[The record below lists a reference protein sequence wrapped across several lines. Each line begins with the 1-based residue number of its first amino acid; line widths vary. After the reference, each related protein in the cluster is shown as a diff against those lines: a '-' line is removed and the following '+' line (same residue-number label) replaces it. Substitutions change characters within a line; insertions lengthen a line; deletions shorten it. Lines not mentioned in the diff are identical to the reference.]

1 MMKFRIIS
9 LILSL
14 IFLVSGV
21 VIAQVEDKIYL
32 DHIQSVRLFQNS
44 GTLDS
49 QLDAPVVSLYG
60 GKEVMLLFDDLA
72 YDPELYSAKLVHCDA
87 DWKPSQLRDNDFL
100 NTFNEFTIQDYDYS
114 INTRLPY
121 IHYRFR
127 IPAVTKSGNYIIK
140 VYQGRDE
147 SKLVLTK
154 RFMVYEDLFT
164 VGASLVPPSQ
174 NEDRRAGHQLNVIVN
189 YSKGENVIDVKNQ
202 VKVVIRQNQRWDNAK
217 TILKPTFMN
226 EISKNLR
233 YESFDGSNYFKAG
246 NEFRFID
253 LRFIRAAGL
262 NIASVEV
269 KTDVVYADVV
279 LDQPRPESVYS
290 QYLDINGQYL
300 VYTNDRPGGDPEL
313 ESEYVLTKF
322 RFVAPES
329 ISPVYLIGSLTQ
341 WGKSTD
347 AKMTWNPKT
356 KQYETTL
363 LLKQGWYDF
372 QYGLLNQT
380 EFDTNS
386 LEGTYFQTENEYEVL
401 VYFRALGSRY
411 DQLAGHIYL
420 QPNRRR
426 F

>member
-1 MMKFRIIS
+1 M
-9 LILSL
+9 ILFL
-14 IFLVSGV
+14 IFLGLGITS
-21 VIAQVEDKIYL
+21 AQTEDKIYL
-32 DHIQSVRLFQNS
+32 EHIQSVRLFQNS

-49 QLDAPVVSLYG
+49 QLDAPVLSLNG
-60 GKEVMLLFDDLA
+60 GKELMLLFDDLA
-72 YDPELYSAKLVHCDA
+72 YDPELYSAKLIHCDA
-87 DWKPSQLRDNDFL
+87 DWSPSQLRDNDFL

-127 IPAVTKSGNYIIK
+127 IPQVTKSGNYILK

-154 RFMVYEDLFT
+154 RFMVYEDLFA
-164 VGASLVPPSQ
+164 VGANLVPPSQ
-174 NEDRRAGHQLNVIVN
+174 NQDRRAGQQLNVIVN
-189 YSKGENVIDVKNQ
+189 YSKGEVIDVLNQ
-202 VKVVIRQNQRWDNAK
+202 IKVIIRQNQRWDNAK
-217 TILKPTFMN
+217 ILGKPTFMN

-233 YESFDGSNYFKAG
+233 FENFDGSNSFKAG

-253 LRFIRAAGL
+253 LRFIRATGL

-279 LDQPRPESVYS
+279 LDQPRPETVYS
-290 QYLDINGQYL
+290 QYLDLNGQYL

-322 RFVAPES
+322 RFVAPEG
-329 ISPVYLIGSLTQ
+329 IAPVYLIGSLTQ
-341 WGKSTD
+341 WGKSTE
-347 AKMTWNPKT
+347 AKMIWNPKT
-356 KQYETTL
+356 KQHETSL

-380 EFDTNS
+380 EFDTHT
-386 LEGTYFQTENEYEVL
+386 LEGSYFQTENEYEVL

-411 DQLAGHIYL
+411 DQLAGHVYL

>member
-1 MMKFRIIS
+1 M
-9 LILSL
+9 ILFL
-14 IFLVSGV
+14 IFLGLGISL
-21 VIAQVEDKIYL
+21 AQTEDKIYL
-32 DHIQSVRLFQNS
+32 EHIQSVRLFQNS

-49 QLDAPVVSLYG
+49 QLDAPVLSLNG
-60 GKEVMLLFDDLA
+60 GKELMLLFDDLA
-72 YDPELYSAKLVHCDA
+72 YDPELYSAKLIHCDA
-87 DWKPSQLRDNDFL
+87 DWSPSQLRDNDFL

-127 IPAVTKSGNYIIK
+127 IPQVTKSGNYILK

-154 RFMVYEDLFT
+154 RFMVYEDLFA

-174 NEDRRAGHQLNVIVN
+174 NQDRRAGQQLNVIVN
-189 YSKGENVIDVKNQ
+189 YSKGEVIDVLNQ
-202 VKVVIRQNQRWDNAK
+202 IKVIIRQNQRWDNAK
-217 TILKPTFMN
+217 TLGKPTFMN

-233 YESFDGSNYFKAG
+233 FENFDGSNSFKAG

-253 LRFIRAAGL
+253 LRFIRATGL

-279 LDQPRPESVYS
+279 LDQPRPETVYS
-290 QYLDINGQYL
+290 QYLDLNGQYL

-322 RFVAPES
+322 RFVAPEG
-329 ISPVYLIGSLTQ
+329 IAPVYLIGSLTQ
-341 WGKSTD
+341 WGKSAE
-347 AKMTWNPKT
+347 AKMIWNQKT
-356 KQYETTL
+356 KQHETSL

-380 EFDTNS
+380 EFDTHT
-386 LEGTYFQTENEYEVL
+386 LEGSYFQTENEYEVL

-411 DQLAGHIYL
+411 DQLAGHVYL

>member
-1 MMKFRIIS
+1 M
-9 LILSL
+9 ILFL
-14 IFLVSGV
+14 IFLGLG
-21 VIAQVEDKIYL
+21 ITLAQTEDKIYL
-32 DHIQSVRLFQNS
+32 EHIQSVRLFQNS

-49 QLDAPVVSLYG
+49 QLDAPVLSLNG
-60 GKEVMLLFDDLA
+60 GKELMLLFDDLA
-72 YDPELYSAKLVHCDA
+72 YDPELYSAKLIHCDA
-87 DWKPSQLRDNDFL
+87 DWSPSQLRDNDFL

-127 IPAVTKSGNYIIK
+127 IPQVTKSGNYILK

-154 RFMVYEDLFT
+154 RFMVYEDLFA
-164 VGASLVPPSQ
+164 VGANLVPPSQ
-174 NEDRRAGHQLNVIVN
+174 NQDRRAGQQLNVIVN
-189 YSKGENVIDVKNQ
+189 YSKGEVIDVLNQ
-202 VKVVIRQNQRWDNAK
+202 IKVIIRQNQRWDNAK
-217 TILKPTFMN
+217 ILGKPTFMN

-233 YESFDGSNYFKAG
+233 FENFDGSNSFKAG

-253 LRFIRAAGL
+253 LRFIRATGL

-279 LDQPRPESVYS
+279 LDQPRPETVYS
-290 QYLDINGQYL
+290 QYLDLNGQYL

-322 RFVAPES
+322 RFVAPEG
-329 ISPVYLIGSLTQ
+329 IAPVYLIGSLTQ
-341 WGKSTD
+341 WGKSTE
-347 AKMTWNPKT
+347 AKMIWNPKT
-356 KQYETTL
+356 KQHETSL

-380 EFDTNS
+380 EFDTHT
-386 LEGTYFQTENEYEVL
+386 LEGSYFQTENEYEVL

-411 DQLAGHIYL
+411 DQLAGHVYL